1 MNGTQKFAELSK
13 LLEEARKNEDKM
25 DGTTAPVKELIDGHE
40 IVLGIWTDPS
50 KSPPDNL
57 GFHIIKGIRAMME
70 IGSGDN
76 SRDLTVTAILCE
88 THEQAVATQQ
98 MFGEPDLD

>member
-1 MNGTQKFAELSK
+1 MNRTQKLVELSK
-13 LLEEARKNEDKM
+13 LLEMANQNEDKM
-25 DGTTAPVKELIDGHE
+25 DGTTAPVKELINGHE
-40 IVLGIWTDPS
+40 IVFGIWTDPS

-57 GFHIIKGIRAMME
+57 GFHIIKGRRAMME
-70 IGSGDN
+70 MGSGDN

-88 THEQAVATQQ
+88 SHEKAVATQQ